1 MIYNGFILR
10 SDNSH
15 YKNGVHAAKVFKC
28 GLTWWFDSFTAA
40 IGFIRCFQLL
50 TQTKFIS
57 YEHNRFYKRVRKPD
71 FETQT
76 KEIGFI

>member
-40 IGFIRCFQLL
+40 IGFIRCF
-50 TQTKFIS
+50 
-57 YEHNRFYKRVRKPD
+57 
-71 FETQT
+71 
-76 KEIGFI
+76 